1 MNELLIPMS
10 SPVPLSSP
18 AWLFLFFL
26 VLTFFIHIL
35 FVNLTLGGSILLL
48 VSKYISKNFGDDNYN
63 KVAEEIGYL
72 NTFNISMTITTGVA
86 PLLFI
91 QTMYENFFYTSSI
104 LLSWKWLFVLV
115 SIILAYYFYYIYKFK
130 PFGFKNTGGKG
141 IIFIVFATVLFIYVA
156 MIFVGNTLLSMQP
169 ELWKD
174 VYLGGK
180 SFFSTKTYL
189 PRFLHF
195 FFGTVAFA
203 GVFLMVYSKIRKT
216 MDEGTKEA
224 MYKMGKNSFFVATI
238 INIIVGFW
246 FLYSHEAKIFNLLM
260 GKDMVGTLLLWVA
273 VVLAILTVVFIK
285 KISDNLLV
293 GIAVLIIALMTIV
306 RRVVENGYFSKNIDI
321 YALKSEPYWSVFI
334 LFAILFVALLITLYY
349 GFVRVYMD
357 IKGKANE

>member
-26 VLTFFIHIL
+26 VFTFFVHIL

-48 VSKYISKNFGDDNYN
+48 VSKYISKNFGYESYN
-63 KVAEEIGYL
+63 KVSEEIGYL

-104 LLSWKWLFVLV
+104 LLSWKWLFVLIA
-115 SIILAYYFYYIYKFK
+115 IILAYYFYYIYKFK

-141 IIFIVFATVLFIYVA
+141 IIFVIFATILFIYVA

-169 ELWKD
+169 EIWKEI
-174 VYLGGK
+174 YLGKK
-180 SFFSTKTYL
+180 SFFSTYTYL

-195 FFGTVAFA
+195 FFGTIAFA
-203 GVFLMVYSKIRKT
+203 GIFLMVYSKVRKSLT
-216 MDEGTKEA
+216 EDTRVA
-224 MYKMGKNSFFVATI
+224 MYKLGKGGFFIATL
-238 INIIVGFW
+238 INIFVGFW

-260 GKDMVGTLLLWVA
+260 GKNMLGTLLLWIV
-273 VVLAILTVVFIK
+273 VVLAVISVIFIN
-285 KISDNLLV
+285 KISDSLLITIMLV
-293 GIAVLIIALMTIV
+293 MVAFMTIV
-306 RRVVENGYFSKNIDI
+306 RRIVEDGYFSRYVDI
-321 YALKSEPYWSVFI
+321 YNLKADPYWGIFL
-334 LFAILFVALLITLYY
+334 LFVLLFVALLITLYY
-349 GFVRVYMD
+349 GMVRVYKD
-357 IKGKANE
+357 IKK